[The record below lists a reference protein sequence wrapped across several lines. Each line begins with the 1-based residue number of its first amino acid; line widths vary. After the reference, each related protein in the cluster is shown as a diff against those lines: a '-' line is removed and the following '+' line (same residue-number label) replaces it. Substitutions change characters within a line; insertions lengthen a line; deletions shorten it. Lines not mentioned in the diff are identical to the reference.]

1 MMSSVWFIEK
11 MHLAEN
17 EDLFG
22 LGEDR
27 ANTLW
32 FNPLNARLKIFRVNS
47 ASNIA

>member
-11 MHLAEN
+11 MNLAEN

-27 ANTLW
+27 ANTL
-32 FNPLNARLKIFRVNS
+32 FGLTHSMPDSRYSESTQLLI
-47 ASNIA
+47 